1 MLRPDLKPQLASLPT
16 KPGVYQYFNA
26 EGDVIYVGK
35 AINLRNRVRSYFH
48 KAAGHDPKTHRLVT
62 QIATVEWIVT
72 GSELEALLL
81 EMNLIKRHRPR
92 YNVVLKDDKR
102 YPYIKVTWA
111 DAFPTVYATRRVV
124 QDGSRYFGPYT
135 SAGAMH
141 ETLHALRKVFP
152 YLDCNRVITGGDPR
166 ACLYHDIGLC
176 LGPCIGAVD
185 KAGYREMIA
194 RLCRFLEGET
204 EPVLVTLR
212 AEMQAHAENLAF
224 EQAARVRDRMTAI
237 EQVVERQR
245 IIAPT
250 LADQDVIAVAREDGS
265 AVAQVFFVRNGKLIG
280 RETFQLAG
288 ADDET
293 EGVVLAEFIK
303 QLYDETALV
312 PGEIVVP
319 EQIVESEIIERWLS
333 DKRGTRVRIT
343 VPRRGR
349 KRELVDVA
357 IDNAAETLRVLAAA
371 HAAESRPDTAVQAMD
386 ELQAALGLPRQPR
399 RIECYDISHLQGTQ
413 TVGSMVV
420 FEDAA
425 PARADYR
432 HFRVQTAGGGDDYA
446 AMGEVLTRRF
456 QRLARYRAEGA
467 GTVEEEAAGGVGDR
481 AGAIGETV
489 EAAGDGVSTV
499 SDAAANG
506 GAARNDLPAKGGA
519 APSSFEKTPDLVL
532 IDGGKGQLAVASR
545 VLASL
550 GLDDLPLASL
560 AKRLE
565 EVYRP
570 GQREPMV
577 LPRDSQALYLV
588 QRARDEAHR
597 FAITYNRK
605 LRHSAGLRSSLDEIP
620 GIGPKRRKM
629 LLVHFGSLEHVRAA
643 SVDELAAVPG
653 MTRRAAEQVKAYL

>member
-1 MLRPDLKPQLASLPT
+1 MLRPDLAPQLAGLPA
-16 KPGVYQYFNA
+16 KPGVYQYFGA
-26 EGDVIYVGK
+26 EGEVIYVGK
-35 AINLRNRVRSYFH
+35 AVNLRNRVRSYFH
-48 KAAGHDPKTHRLVT
+48 KAAVHDPKTHRLVT
-62 QIATVEWIVT
+62 QIASVEWIVT

-81 EMNLIKRHRPR
+81 EMNLIKQHRPR

-124 QDGSRYFGPYT
+124 QDGARYFGPYT

-141 ETLHALRKVFP
+141 ETLEALRKVFP
-152 YLDCNRVITGGDPR
+152 YLDCNRTITGQDPR

-185 KAGYREMIA
+185 RAGYRAMIA
-194 RLCRFLEGET
+194 GLCRFLEGET
-204 EPVLVTLR
+204 EPVLDKLR
-212 AEMQAHAENLAF
+212 TEMQAHAERLEF
-224 EQAARVRDRMTAI
+224 EQAARLRDRIAAI
-237 EQVVERQR
+237 EQVAERQR

-250 LADQDVIAVAREDGS
+250 LADQDVIALAREDGS
-265 AVAQVFFVRNGKLIG
+265 AVAQVFFVRDGKLIG

-288 ADDET
+288 TDEEA
-293 EGVVLAEFIK
+293 EGAVLAEFIK

-333 DKRGTRVRIT
+333 GKRGTKVRIT
-343 VPRRGR
+343 VPQRGR

-357 IDNAAETLRVLAAA
+357 IDNAAETLRALAAA
-371 HAAESRPDTAVQAMD
+371 HAAETRPDTAAEALG
-386 ELQAALGLPRQPR
+386 ELQAALGLPRPPR

-420 FEDAA
+420 FEEAA
-425 PARADYR
+425 PLRADYR
-432 HFRVQTAGGGDDYA
+432 HFRVQSATGGDDYA
-446 AMGEVLTRRF
+446 AMTEVLTRRF
-456 QRLARYRAEGA
+456 QRLARYRAEGLAETGVAATSAEGDANPGAAGPVAGSDANTGTAGPVA
-467 GTVEEEAAGGVGDR
+467 GTVASP
-481 AGAIGETV
+481 T
-489 EAAGDGVSTV
+489 GDG
-499 SDAAANG
+499 G
-506 GAARNDLPAKGGA
+506 GAQT
-519 APSSFEKTPDLVL
+519 SFEKTPDLVL
-532 IDGGKGQLAVASR
+532 IDGGKGQLRAAAA

-565 EVYRP
+565 ELYRP
-570 GQREPMV
+570 GQRDPVM

-597 FAITYNRK
+597 FAVTYNRK
-605 LRHSAGLRSSLDEIP
+605 LRHTAGLRSSLDEVP
-620 GIGPKRRKM
+620 GIGPKRRRM
-629 LLVHFGSLEHVRAA
+629 LLVHFGSLARVRAA
-643 SVDELAAVPG
+643 SVDEIAAVPG